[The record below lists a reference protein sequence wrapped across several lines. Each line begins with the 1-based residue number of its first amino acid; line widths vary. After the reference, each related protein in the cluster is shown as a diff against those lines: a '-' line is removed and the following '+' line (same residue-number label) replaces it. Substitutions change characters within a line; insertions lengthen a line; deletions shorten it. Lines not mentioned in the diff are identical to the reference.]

1 MATCTVARIFTNSC
15 AVIREIRA
23 TVQVA
28 YNKQDTKIRVD
39 S

>member
-1 MATCTVARIFTNSC
+1 MATCTVARISRIT
-15 AVIREIRA
+15 AHELVRIRA
-23 TVQVA
+23 TEQVA